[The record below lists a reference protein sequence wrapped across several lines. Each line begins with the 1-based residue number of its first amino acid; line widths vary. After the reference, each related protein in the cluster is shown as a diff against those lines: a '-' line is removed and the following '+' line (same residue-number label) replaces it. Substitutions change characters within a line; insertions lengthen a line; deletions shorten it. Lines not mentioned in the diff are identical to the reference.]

1 MTDKTEALQAL
12 TATYTDSEEEEDH
25 DKIVSEPI
33 QNDTSSVIVNLT
45 MGQVEEQQ
53 RQKAV
58 AKLVSYYHDENDMVI
73 SEDDEGEKENSLN
86 TSAEPTPTE
95 EKQVELLTPA
105 DKDDVQLPPEPPG
118 RCSQD
123 LQDKI
128 NKLYDKMQA
137 TGMNMNQVI
146 QKRKDFRNPS
156 IYEKLIQFCGIN
168 ELGTNYDASMYDP
181 LRWGKESYYEELA
194 KAQKEEM
201 DKRNKEQKEPKTKV
215 EIVVGTAKKPSSSS
229 AAPVIKASGVAV
241 SSDDKNRKSKWDQMG
256 GSLPLGPMLPAA
268 PLTTTVTGTKG
279 TVISAF
285 GTLPKKVKTSHS

>member
-12 TATYTDSEEEEDH
+12 TATYTDSEEEDD
-25 DKIVSEPI
+25 DKTVSEPI

-53 RQKAV
+53 RKKAV

-73 SEDDEGEKENSLN
+73 SEDDEGEKDNSLN

-95 EKQVELLTPA
+95 EKQVELTQA

-118 RCSQD
+118 RCPQE

-201 DKRNKEQKEPKTKV
+201 DKRNKEQKEPKAKV

-256 GSLPLGPMLPAA
+256 GNVLSGPLLPAA

-285 GTLPKKVKTSHS
+285 GSLPKKVKTSHS

>member
-1 MTDKTEALQAL
+1 MADKTEALQAL
-12 TATYTDSEEEEDH
+12 TATYTDSEEEEDE
-25 DKIVSEPI
+25 KSEPI

-73 SEDDEGEKENSLN
+73 SDDDEEKENSMN

-95 EKQVELLTPA
+95 EKQVEMTPA
-105 DKDDVQLPPEPPG
+105 DKDDIQLPPEPPG
-118 RCSQD
+118 RCSQE

-128 NKLYDKMQA
+128 TRLYERMQA

-201 DKRNKEQKEPKTKV
+201 DKRNKEQKEKTKV
-215 EIVVGTAKKPSSSS
+215 EIVVGTAKKP
-229 AAPVIKASGVAV
+229 AGGTATVIKASGIAV
-241 SSDDKNRKSKWDQMG
+241 SAEDKNRKSKWDQVAG
-256 GSLPLGPMLPAA
+256 NTSLGSVLPAA

-285 GTLPKKVKTSHS
+285 GSLPKKTKTSHS

>member
-12 TATYTDSEEEEDH
+12 TATYTDSEEEDDEP
-25 DKIVSEPI
+25 KSAPEPI
-33 QNDTSSVIVNLT
+33 QEDTSSVIINLT

-73 SEDDEGEKENSLN
+73 SEDDEGEKENSID

-95 EKQVELLTPA
+95 EKEVELSPD
-105 DKDDVQLPPEPPG
+105 DKDDIQLPPEPPG
-118 RCSQD
+118 RCSQE

-128 NKLYDKMQA
+128 TRLYEKMQA

-201 DKRNKEQKEPKTKV
+201 DKKTKESKEKTTKV
-215 EIVVGTAKKPSSSS
+215 EIVVGTAKKPSGGS
-229 AAPVIKASGVAV
+229 ATVIKASGVAV
-241 SSDDKNRKSKWDQMG
+241 SAEDKNRRSKWDQITG
-256 GSLPLGPMLPAA
+256 SGSLGPILPTA
-268 PLTTTVTGTKG
+268 PLTTSVTGTKG

-285 GTLPKKVKTSHS
+285 GSLPKKAKSSHS